1 MLVAGIGCRRRFV
14 FLNRNNM
21 RKALKRSTK
30 SRTRK
35 RTEAHMIIVSP
46 VVLLSASNILEE
58 DDVKYSPSPTG
69 GWGSVHT
76 AYSLF
81 LASCSSGHVKQRVAW
96 KRCAQQEE
104 RRRRYDHIK
113 AYSKTSVSVFLYYT
127 FSKCFTDFQVVLHEL
142 QKKLLLWNHGKIKNG
157 TTSTLM
163 QHSSIMAGS
172 LTHHLWGVKEPWVMF
187 RFLSLKHL
195 HFHSLGI
202 QASASSLYLISA
214 ALCSAQVQ

>member
-1 MLVAGIGCRRRFV
+1 MKYRLLQDLVRKSTSSRTVSIITCAYLAEMLVAGIGCRCRFV
-14 FLNRNNM
+14 FLNRNNL
-21 RKALKRSTK
+21 RKAWKRSRK

-35 RTEAHMIIVSP
+35 WTEAHMIIVSP
-46 VVLLSASNILEE
+46 VVLLSASIILEE
-58 DDVKYSPSPTG
+58 DDVKYSPSSIG
-69 GWGSVHT
+69 GWGPVHT

-142 QKKLLLWNHGKIKNG
+142 QKKNFYFEITGRLKMARRALWCN
-157 TTSTLM
+157 T
-163 QHSSIMAGS
+163 
-172 LTHHLWGVKEPWVMF
+172 VK
-187 RFLSLKHL
+187 
-195 HFHSLGI
+195 
-202 QASASSLYLISA
+202 
-214 ALCSAQVQ
+214 